1 MKNVKHSWILGIL
14 LWALSGQAQSNYY
27 PRDTTYTI
35 QSAYEKARQKYPDI
49 EAVWPKLPRSVASHE
64 NVVYLELENGRQL
77 HLDVY
82 HPKRKGK
89 KKRPAVLMIH
99 GGGWMAGSKENMRP
113 MAQQLAQKGYV
124 AVVAEYR
131 LGGEAPY
138 PAGVQDLKTA
148 VRWMRANAENYG
160 IDSGKIAAYGCSAGA
175 HLASLL
181 GATNKLTLYDYHETY
196 NGYSAEVQAVL
207 NIDGIVSF
215 IHPEAEPEWT
225 GRSANA
231 WLGDYQKNYPRWKEA
246 SPLTYADE
254 NLPPFLFVNSSFP
267 RFHAGREDLRALLQE
282 NGTYYE
288 AQTFAGSPHG
298 FWLFKPWF
306 KPTLTYSVGFL
317 REVFE

>member
-14 LWALSGQAQSNYY
+14 LLALSSQAQSSYY

-35 QSAYEKARQKYPDI
+35 QSAYEKAVQKYPDI
-49 EAVWPKLPRSVASHE
+49 EAVWPKLPPSVASDE
-64 NVVYLELENGRQL
+64 NVVYLQLANGRQL
-77 HLDVY
+77 HVDVY
-82 HPKRKGK
+82 YPKHSTK
-89 KKRPAVLMIH
+89 KKRSAVLMIH

-113 MAQQLAQKGYV
+113 MAQQLAKKGFV
-124 AVVAEYR
+124 TVVAEYR

-148 VRWMRANAENYG
+148 LRWMRAKAGDYG
-160 IDSGKIAAYGCSAGA
+160 INPEKIAAYGCSAGA

-181 GATNKLTLYDYHETY
+181 GATNELSIYDEHDAYID
-196 NGYSAEVQAVL
+196 YSAAVQAVL

-215 IHPEAEPEWT
+215 VHPEAEPEWT

-231 WLGDYQKNYPRWKEA
+231 WLGGYKENYPRWEAA

-254 NLPPFLFVNSSFP
+254 NLPPFLFVNSSYP
-267 RFHAGREDLRALLQE
+267 RFHAGREDLRALLQK
-282 NGTYYE
+282 NNTYYE
-288 AQTFAGSPHG
+288 AHTFAGSPHG

-306 KPTLTYSVGFL
+306 KPTLSYSVGFL
-317 REVFE
+317 RKVFE